1 MSTGRNI
8 KAVILLFIMVIT
20 VALSSLFVVVES
32 NHHCDDDNCRICVTI
47 QNCLTGMKKIASD
60 AGEVVLL
67 AVNFAFFA
75 VLLFAFEN
83 FVGVITPV
91 GLKVKL
97 TN

>member
-1 MSTGRNI
+1 MI
-8 KAVILLFIMVIT
+8 IVVYALLFKIVYRY
-20 VALSSLFVVVES
+20 E
-32 NHHCDDDNCRICVTI
+32 
-47 QNCLTGMKKIASD
+47 KIASG